1 MKISTVF
8 QTNFPFLPSRFPFFY
23 GWVIVV
29 VTTLGIMSS
38 IPGQTM
44 GVGVYTDF
52 LIQSSQLSRMQ
63 ISMAYMTGTILSSLL
78 LPLAGRYYDLFGAR
92 IMIVFAGFGLG
103 FSLLLF
109 SEKSLLIQLLHSI
122 FPNLSKLIIEIFV
135 ITVIFFL
142 LRQFGQGIMAM
153 VSRNTLAKWFEY
165 RRGLVSGISGIFVAF
180 SFSGAPLFMNIII
193 EDYDYSGSMVIMA
206 LIFGFGMALI
216 GWLFFRDNPE
226 DCGLLMDGKKITPS
240 ETTNHITEPEVT
252 LKEALQTYNFWI
264 FLLGLSSASLIV
276 TGLTFHISSI
286 GALAGL
292 TRMETY
298 ELFLPMSVISVIS
311 HFVAGWASDRMPL
324 KYLLMVLLSGL
335 AVGALGILNLESYW
349 CRLMLVTGFG
359 VQGGVW
365 GCLTVVAWP
374 RFYGRKHL
382 GAISGAF
389 MGAQVFASAIG
400 PAVFGMSKS
409 LNGDYTSAA
418 WISVALNLLL
428 LLGATKAVSY
438 YRPLPYKQL

>member
-8 QTNFPFLPSRFPFFY
+8 KTNFPFAPSRFPVFY

-52 LIQSSQLSRMQ
+52 LIQSSHLSRMQ
-63 ISMAYMTGTILSSLL
+63 ISMSYMTGTILSSLL
-78 LPLAGRYYDLFGAR
+78 LPLAGRYYDILGAR
-92 IMIVFAGFGLG
+92 IMIVFAGLGLG

-109 SEKSLLIQLLHSI
+109 SEASTLIQLLQSI
-122 FPNLSKLIIEIFV
+122 FPGLSNLSSELFV
-135 ITVIFFL
+135 MTVIFLL

-153 VSRNTLAKWFEY
+153 VSRNTLAKWFER

-180 SFSGAPLFMNIII
+180 SFSGAPLFMNIFI
-193 EDYDYSGSMVIMA
+193 EDYGNSGSMVLMA
-206 LIFGFGMALI
+206 IIFGFGMAFV

-226 DCGLLMDGKKITPS
+226 DCGLLMDGKHISTV
-240 ETTNHITEPEVT
+240 ETANQPVEPEVT
-252 LKEALQTYNFWI
+252 LKEALRTYNFWV
-264 FLLGLSSASLIV
+264 FCLGLCSAALIV
-276 TGLTFHISSI
+276 TGFTFHISSI

-292 TRMETY
+292 SRMEAY
-298 ELFLPMSVISVIS
+298 ELFLPISAVSVIS

-324 KYLLMVLLSGL
+324 KFLLMILLTGL
-335 AVGALGILNLESYW
+335 AVGCMGILNLESFW
-349 CRLMLVTGFG
+349 FRLMLIVGFG
-359 VQGGVW
+359 VQGGIW

-400 PAVFGMSKS
+400 PPVFGLSES
-409 LNGDYTSAA
+409 LIGNYSAAA
-418 WISVALNLLL
+418 WISVVLNLLL
-428 LLGATKAVSY
+428 LLGATRAVSY
-438 YRPLPYKQL
+438 YRP

>member
-240 ETTNHITEPEVT
+240 ETTNHLTEPEVT

-264 FLLGLSSASLIV
+264 FLLGLCSASLIV

-324 KYLLMVLLSGL
+324 KYLLIVLLFGL

>member
-109 SEKSLLIQLLHSI
+109 SEKSVIIQLLHSI

-240 ETTNHITEPEVT
+240 ETTNHLTEPEVT

-264 FLLGLSSASLIV
+264 FLLGLSSASFIV

-311 HFVAGWASDRMPL
+311 HFIAGWASDRMPL
-324 KYLLMVLLSGL
+324 KYLLMLLLLGL

-365 GCLTVVAWP
+365 GCLVLIAWP

>member
-240 ETTNHITEPEVT
+240 ETTNHLTEPEVT

-276 TGLTFHISSI
+276 TGLTFHITSI

-418 WISVALNLLL
+418 WISVALNLFL

>member
-8 QTNFPFLPSRFPFFY
+8 QTNFPFVPSRFPIFY

-29 VTTLGIMSS
+29 FTTLGMMSS

-52 LIQSSQLSRMQ
+52 LIQSSHLTRMQ

-78 LPLAGRYYDLFGAR
+78 LPLAGRYYDLLGAR
-92 IMIVFAGFGLG
+92 IMIVFSGIGLG

-109 SEKSLLIQLLHSI
+109 SEASTLIQLLQST
-122 FPNLSKLIIEIFV
+122 FPDLSSLSSELFV
-135 ITVIFFL
+135 MTVIFLL

-153 VSRNTLAKWFEY
+153 VSRNTLAKWFER

-180 SFSGAPLFMNIII
+180 SFSGAPLLMNIII
-193 EDYDYSGSMVIMA
+193 EDYNYSGSMVLMA
-206 LIFGFGMALI
+206 LIFGFGMAFI

-226 DCGLLMDGKKITPS
+226 DCGLLMDGKKISPMTKSNEPA
-240 ETTNHITEPEVT
+240 EPEVT
-252 LKEALQTYNFWI
+252 LKEALRTYNFWI
-264 FLLGLSSASLIV
+264 FCLGLCSAAVIV
-276 TGLTFHISSI
+276 TGFTFHVSSI

-292 TRMETY
+292 TRIEAY
-298 ELFLPMSVISVIS
+298 DLFLPMSLISVIS
-311 HFVAGWASDRMPL
+311 HFLAGWASDRMPL
-324 KYLLMVLLSGL
+324 KYLLMVLLVGL
-335 AVGALGILNLESYW
+335 AVGCFGILNLESFWY
-349 CRLMLVTGFG
+349 RLMLIVGFG
-359 VQGGVW
+359 VQAGVW

-400 PAVFGMSKS
+400 PVVFGMSES
-409 LNGDYTSAA
+409 LNGDYSSAA

-428 LLGATKAVSY
+428 LLGATRAVSY
-438 YRPLPYKQL
+438 YQPLST

>member
-8 QTNFPFLPSRFPFFY
+8 QTNFPFVPSRFPIFY

-29 VTTLGIMSS
+29 FTTLGMMSS

-52 LIQSSQLSRMQ
+52 LIQSSHLTRMQ

-78 LPLAGRYYDLFGAR
+78 LPLAGRYYDLLGAR
-92 IMIVFAGFGLG
+92 IMIVFSGIGLG

-109 SEKSLLIQLLHSI
+109 SEASTLIQLLQSI
-122 FPNLSKLIIEIFV
+122 FPDLSSLSSELFV
-135 ITVIFFL
+135 MTVIFLL

-153 VSRNTLAKWFEY
+153 VSRNTLAKWFER

-193 EDYDYSGSMVIMA
+193 EDYNYSGSMVLMA
-206 LIFGFGMALI
+206 LIFGFGMAFI

-226 DCGLLMDGKKITPS
+226 DCGLLMDGKKISPMTKSNEPA
-240 ETTNHITEPEVT
+240 EPEVT
-252 LKEALQTYNFWI
+252 LKEALRTYNFWI
-264 FLLGLSSASLIV
+264 FCLGLCSAAVIV
-276 TGLTFHISSI
+276 TGFTFHVSSI

-292 TRMETY
+292 TRIEAY
-298 ELFLPMSVISVIS
+298 DLFIPMSLISVIS
-311 HFVAGWASDRMPL
+311 HFLAGWASDRMPL
-324 KYLLMVLLSGL
+324 KYLLMVLLVGL
-335 AVGALGILNLESYW
+335 AVGCFGILNLESFWY
-349 CRLMLVTGFG
+349 RLMLIVGFG
-359 VQGGVW
+359 VQAGVW

-400 PAVFGMSKS
+400 PVVFGMSES
-409 LNGDYTSAA
+409 LNGDYSSAA
-418 WISVALNLLL
+418 WILVALNLLL
-428 LLGATKAVSY
+428 LLGATRAVSY
-438 YRPLPYKQL
+438 YQPLST

>member
-8 QTNFPFLPSRFPFFY
+8 QTNFPFVPSRFPIFY

-29 VTTLGIMSS
+29 FTTLGMMSS

-52 LIQSSQLSRMQ
+52 LIQSSHLTRMQ

-78 LPLAGRYYDLFGAR
+78 LPLAGRYYDLLGAR
-92 IMIVFAGFGLG
+92 IMIVFSGIGLG

-109 SEKSLLIQLLHSI
+109 SEASTLIQLLQSI
-122 FPNLSKLIIEIFV
+122 FPDLSSLSSELFV
-135 ITVIFFL
+135 MTVIFLL

-153 VSRNTLAKWFEY
+153 VSRNTLAKWFER
-165 RRGLVSGISGIFVAF
+165 RRGLVSGISGIFVSF

-193 EDYDYSGSMVIMA
+193 ENYNYSGSMVLMA
-206 LIFGFGMALI
+206 LIFGFGMAFI

-226 DCGLLMDGKKITPS
+226 DCGLLMDGKKISPMTKSNEPA
-240 ETTNHITEPEVT
+240 EPEVT
-252 LKEALQTYNFWI
+252 LKEALRTYNFWI
-264 FLLGLSSASLIV
+264 FCLGLCSAAVIV
-276 TGLTFHISSI
+276 TGFTFHVSSI

-292 TRMETY
+292 TRIEAY
-298 ELFLPMSVISVIS
+298 DLFLPMSLISVIS
-311 HFVAGWASDRMPL
+311 HFLAGWASDRMPL
-324 KYLLMVLLSGL
+324 KYLLMVLLVGL
-335 AVGALGILNLESYW
+335 AVGCFGILNLESFWY
-349 CRLMLVTGFG
+349 RLMLIVGFG
-359 VQGGVW
+359 VQAGVW

-400 PAVFGMSKS
+400 PVVFGMSES
-409 LNGDYTSAA
+409 LNGDYSSAA

-428 LLGATKAVSY
+428 LLGATRAVSY
-438 YRPLPYKQL
+438 YQPLST

>member
-240 ETTNHITEPEVT
+240 ETTNHLTEPEVT

-264 FLLGLSSASLIV
+264 FLLGLCSASLIV

-324 KYLLMVLLSGL
+324 KYLLMLLLLGL

-349 CRLMLVTGFG
+349 YRLMLVTGFG

-365 GCLTVVAWP
+365 GCLVLVAWP

-382 GAISGAF
+382 GAISGVF

>member
-8 QTNFPFLPSRFPFFY
+8 QTNFPFVPSRFPIFY

-29 VTTLGIMSS
+29 FTTLGMMSS

-52 LIQSSQLSRMQ
+52 LIQSSHLTRMQ

-78 LPLAGRYYDLFGAR
+78 LPLAGRYYDLLGAR
-92 IMIVFAGFGLG
+92 IMIVFSGIGLG

-109 SEKSLLIQLLHSI
+109 SEASTLIQLLQSI
-122 FPNLSKLIIEIFV
+122 FPDLSSLSSELFV
-135 ITVIFFL
+135 MTVIFLL

-153 VSRNTLAKWFEY
+153 VSRNTLAKWFER

-193 EDYDYSGSMVIMA
+193 EDYNYSGSMVLMA
-206 LIFGFGMALI
+206 LIFGFGMAFI

-226 DCGLLMDGKKITPS
+226 DCGLLMDGKKISPMTKSNEPA
-240 ETTNHITEPEVT
+240 EPEVT
-252 LKEALQTYNFWI
+252 LKEALRTYNFWI
-264 FLLGLSSASLIV
+264 FCLGLCSAAVIV
-276 TGLTFHISSI
+276 TGFTFHVSSI

-292 TRMETY
+292 TRIEAY
-298 ELFLPMSVISVIS
+298 ELFLPMSLISVIS
-311 HFVAGWASDRMPL
+311 HFLAGWASDRMPL
-324 KYLLMVLLSGL
+324 KYLLMFLLVGL
-335 AVGALGILNLESYW
+335 AVGCFGILNLESFWY
-349 CRLMLVTGFG
+349 RLMLIVGFG
-359 VQGGVW
+359 VQAGVW

-400 PAVFGMSKS
+400 PVVFGMSES
-409 LNGDYTSAA
+409 LNGDYSSAA
-418 WISVALNLLL
+418 WILVALNLLL
-428 LLGATKAVSY
+428 LLGATRAVSY
-438 YRPLPYKQL
+438 YQPLST